1 MVGISLRGPL
11 GGLPTEIP
19 RARRQAPGNTPSERF
34 GDSQGTLSM
43 ADIVLINPKF
53 EVSYWGM
60 EYALP
65 YIHTVMHYHVD
76 TMSRT
81 MTTGEARRVNS
92 F

>member
-1 MVGISLRGPL
+1 
-11 GGLPTEIP
+11 
-19 RARRQAPGNTPSERF
+19 
-34 GDSQGTLSM
+34 M